1 MPMLDFVC
9 KKCDAQIELLVGFS
23 EEAPKTHEK
32 CGGELRRDFAAG
44 LPGTV
49 YKGKGWAKRDHKIRS
64 QI

>member
-23 EEAPKTHEK
+23 EEAPKAHEK

-49 YKGKGWAKRDHKIRS
+49 YKGKGWAKRDHKIRG